1 MKYGGTLLSVFDMVK
16 SKDFYTRILEQKIVL
31 DLGVH
36 VSFESGISLQSNYS
50 ELVGVNFI
58 EHKQSNNFQLYFE
71 VDDIDLWSEKL
82 KKIDGLEFLHDA
94 KEYSWGQRALR
105 FYDYDKHIIEI
116 AESMENVVKRFL
128 KQGLSVE
135 ETAKRTQFPI
145 EFVNQC
151 L

>member
-1 MKYGGTLLSVFDMVK
+1 MKYGGTLLAVSDMVK
-16 SKDFYTRILEQKIVL
+16 SKDFYVTILEQKTIL

-36 VSFESGISLQSNYS
+36 VSFESGFSLQSNYS

-71 VDDIDLWSEKL
+71 VDDIDFWNEKL
-82 KKIDGLEFLHDA
+82 RKIDGLEFLHDA
-94 KEYSWGQRALR
+94 KEYPWGQRSLR

-116 AESMENVVKRFL
+116 AENMEIVVKKFL

-135 ETAKRTQFPI
+135 ETVKRTQFPI
-145 EFVNQC
+145 EFVKQC